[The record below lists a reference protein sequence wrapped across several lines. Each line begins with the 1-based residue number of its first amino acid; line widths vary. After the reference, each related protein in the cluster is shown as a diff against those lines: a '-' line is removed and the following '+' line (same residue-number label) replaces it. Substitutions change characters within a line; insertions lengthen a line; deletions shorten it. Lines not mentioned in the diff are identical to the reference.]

1 MVQGGRTVAL
11 VNGRKS
17 MNKLVL
23 MLAGAAALAL
33 PLAANAQD
41 AAGTTKKD
49 SYRFLIVPKVVHPW
63 FDKVNDGAQ
72 MAAAAL
78 KAQTGA
84 NVEVVYSAPQAA
96 DVVQQVQ
103 IVESAI
109 STHPDGIAID
119 LLDPAGNRA
128 SLEAAQG
135 QKIPL
140 VIFDSVPPEG
150 MAIPHIGSDFC
161 EQAKIASRRLVEIL
175 GGEGEVA
182 IMMGVPTAPN
192 HSIRAQCHRDVFAE
206 HPGIKVVAEGIDND
220 SIETAQQQ
228 AAAIMQA
235 NPNLKGWVASD
246 AAGPIGIGQAIT
258 EAGKQDKV
266 KLVGLDN
273 LPEMLDMI
281 RSGVADSSSASQPE
295 LQGYWSVMLLWAQV
309 TGAPVPGYLDTGNA
323 FLTKDNVGG

>member
-1 MVQGGRTVAL
+1 M
-11 VNGRKS
+11 RK
-17 MNKLVL
+17 LAT
-23 MLAGAAALAL
+23 MLAGVAIAM
-33 PLAANAQD
+33 PLAAAAQD
-41 AAGTTKKD
+41 AAGTAKTD

-72 MAAAAL
+72 MAAEAL
-78 KAQTGA
+78 QAQTGA
-84 NVEVVYSAPQAA
+84 DIEIVYSAPQTA

-109 STHPDGIAID
+109 STRPDGIAID
-119 LLDPAGNRA
+119 LLDPSGNRG

-135 QKIPL
+135 QDIPL

-150 MAIPHIGSDFC
+150 MDIPYIGSDFC
-161 EQAKIASRRLVEIL
+161 EQAKIASRRLVEVL

-192 HSIRAQCHRDVFAE
+192 HSIRAECHREVFAE
-206 HPGIKVVAEGIDND
+206 HEGITVVAEGIDND
-220 SIETAQQQ
+220 SIEIAQQQ

-235 NPNLKGWVASD
+235 NPDLKGWVASD
-246 AAGPIGIGQAIT
+246 AAGPIGIGQAIV
-258 EAGKQDKV
+258 EAGKEDQV
-266 KLVGLDN
+266 TLVGLDN

-295 LQGYWSVMLLWAQV
+295 LQGYWSVMLLWAQA
-309 TGAPVPGYLDTGNA
+309 TGAPVPDYLDTGNA
-323 FLTKDNVGG
+323 FLTKENVDG

>member
-1 MVQGGRTVAL
+1 MKTLAL
-11 VNGRKS
+11 A
-17 MNKLVL
+17 
-23 MLAGAAALAL
+23 LAGAAALMM
-33 PLAANAQD
+33 PLAAMAED
-41 AAGTTKKD
+41 APGTAKKD

-63 FDKVNDGAQ
+63 FDKVNEGAQ

-84 NVEVVYSAPQAA
+84 DIEIVYSAPQTA

-109 STHPDGIAID
+109 STRPDGIAID

-135 QKIPL
+135 QDIPL
-140 VIFDSVPPEG
+140 AIFDSVAPEG
-150 MAIPHIGSDFC
+150 MKIPTIGMDFC
-161 EQAKIASRRLVEIL
+161 EQAKIAARRLVEIL
-175 GGEGEVA
+175 GGQGEVA

-206 HPGIKVVAEGIDND
+206 NPGIKVVAEGIDND

-246 AAGPIGIGQAIT
+246 AAGPIGIGQAII
-258 EAGKQDKV
+258 EAGKQDQV

-273 LPEMLDMI
+273 LAEMLDLV
-281 RSGVADSSSASQPE
+281 RSGVADSSSASLPE
-295 LQGYWSVMLLWAQV
+295 MQGYWSVMLLWAQA
-309 TGAPVPGYLDTGNA
+309 TGAPVPDYIDTGSA
-323 FLTKDNVGG
+323 FLTKDNIDG

>member
-1 MVQGGRTVAL
+1 MKTLAL
-11 VNGRKS
+11 A
-17 MNKLVL
+17 
-23 MLAGAAALAL
+23 LAGAAALMM
-33 PLAANAQD
+33 PLAAVAQD
-41 AAGTTKKD
+41 APGTAKKD

-63 FDKVNDGAQ
+63 FDKVNEGAQ

-84 NVEVVYSAPQAA
+84 NIEIVYSAPQTA

-109 STHPDGIAID
+109 STRPDGIAID

-135 QKIPL
+135 QDIPL
-140 VIFDSVPPEG
+140 AIFDSVAPEG
-150 MAIPHIGSDFC
+150 MKIPTIGMDFC
-161 EQAKIASRRLVEIL
+161 EQAKIAARRLVEIL
-175 GGEGEVA
+175 GGQGEVA

-206 HPGIKVVAEGIDND
+206 NPGIKVVAEGIDND

-246 AAGPIGIGQAIT
+246 AAGPIGIGQAII
-258 EAGKQDKV
+258 EAGKQDQV

-273 LPEMLDMI
+273 LAEMLDLV
-281 RSGVADSSSASQPE
+281 RSGVADSSSASLPE
-295 LQGYWSVMLLWAQV
+295 MQGYWSVMLLWAQA
-309 TGAPVPGYLDTGNA
+309 TGAPVPDYIDTGSA
-323 FLTKDNVGG
+323 FLTKDNIDG